1 MAVLLGG
8 IGGPRRK
15 TEAANAASEIRKVL
29 KIAFPNIKFSVTS
42 ENYAGGNSIRV
53 NWENGPTVK
62 QVQQYTK
69 DFEMGSFN
77 GMEDIYEMT
86 NYNKNIPQV
95 KYLFLNRSMSKNLKE
110 FLEKEIEKKYDF
122 KEMDKWEKE
131 REIYRLMREDFSS
144 TPLPAGLS
152 GMNRN
157 KIGFVKL

>member
-8 IGGPRRK
+8 IGAPRRK
-15 TEAANAASEIRKVL
+15 TEAANAGSEIRKVL
-29 KIAFPNIKFSVTS
+29 KMAFPGIKFSVNS
-42 ENYAGGNSIRV
+42 ETYAGGNSIRV

-62 QVQQYTK
+62 QVNQYTK

-77 GMEDIYEMT
+77 GMEDIYEMS

-122 KEMDKWEKE
+122 KGMDKWEKE
-131 REIYRLMREDFSS
+131 REMYRLMREDFNS
-144 TPLPAGLS
+144 TPLSAGLS
-152 GMNRN
+152 GMYRR